1 MTAHYLQQLRNNED
15 IEPCLGVVMPVFN
28 EKNTIGQVAAM
39 VLKQRP
45 VQELIIV
52 DDASTDGTTEIV
64 RRLEEEHACV
74 RVLQH
79 ETNQGKGAALRAGF
93 EKAKAPYVVVQDA
106 DLEYDPREYHLLL
119 EPVLGGKADVVLG
132 SRFIGSGPHRVLYYW
147 HSVGNKLIT
156 TLSNIFTDL
165 NLTDVECCYKLFRRD
180 VLGQLSLRE
189 NRFGIEPEIVAKVAR
204 LRHRIYEV
212 PVSYHGR
219 TYREGK
225 KIGWRDGFSAVRCI
239 VRYNL
244 AN

>member
-52 DDASTDGTTEIV
+52 
-64 RRLEEEHACV
+64 
-74 RVLQH
+74 
-79 ETNQGKGAALRAGF
+79 
-93 EKAKAPYVVVQDA
+93 
-106 DLEYDPREYHLLL
+106 
-119 EPVLGGKADVVLG
+119 DVVLG